1 MKPKVTRKVDSEK
14 AKQDLKNAI
23 KERDPFHKWLPTLN
37 ELKAELDD
45 AKSKNIS
52 INQIRKILVASG
64 INVPN
69 EVLKK
74 FLGLQK
80 K

>member
-1 MKPKVTRKVDSEK
+1 MKQKITKKVDLEK

-23 KERDPFHKWLPTLN
+23 KERDPFQKWLPTLN

-64 INVPN
+64 INVPSD
-69 EVLKK
+69 VLKK